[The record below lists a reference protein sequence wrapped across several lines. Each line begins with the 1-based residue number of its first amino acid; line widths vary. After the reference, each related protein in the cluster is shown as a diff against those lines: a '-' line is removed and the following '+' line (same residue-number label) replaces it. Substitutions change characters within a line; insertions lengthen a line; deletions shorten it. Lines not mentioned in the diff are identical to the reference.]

1 MRISAVVVIP
11 ARIAVNQADG
21 VTNAITAVNVLK
33 LSVIVETVARN
44 VQQSARAVLKSVPT
58 VPMMIFVVAVI
69 PA

>member
-1 MRISAVVVIP
+1 MAV
-11 ARIAVNQADG
+11 QTDG
-21 VTNAITAVNVLK
+21 VQNATTVVTALMK
-33 LSVIVETVARN
+33 FVIVETVARN

>member
-1 MRISAVVVIP
+1 MQNATTVV
-11 ARIAVNQADG
+11 
-21 VTNAITAVNVLK
+21 TALMK
-33 LSVIVETVARN
+33 FVIVETVARN